1 MNDNIDDLREQL
13 LREFTRIRAAVLG
26 YLRSLVRDPHLA
38 EDIFQEIYIVIM
50 RKASEF
56 DPEKG
61 TFKAWIRG
69 IAYNLAQNALRKE
82 KYIHLMPDPELME
95 AIHTAYENTD
105 EEADSM
111 SGKLHSLMNCLKQ
124 IGKVSRDMLDLRYRS
139 GASLKSIARKMG
151 RSPGAVQVALS
162 RIRSALL
169 ECIEREGQEVAH
181 E

>member
-26 YLRSLVRDPHLA
+26 YLRSIVRDPHLA

-56 DPEKG
+56 DPKRAP
-61 TFKAWIRG
+61 FKAWVRG

-82 KYIHLMPDPELME
+82 KYIHLMPAPELME
-95 AIHTAYENTD
+95 AIHTAYENSD
-105 EEADSM
+105 EEADAM
-111 SGKLHSLMNCLKQ
+111 SEKLHSLITCLKQ
-124 IGKVSRDMLDLRYRS
+124 IGKVSRDILDLRYRT
-139 GASLKSIARKMG
+139 GASLKTIAQKMG

-162 RIRSALL
+162 RIRASLL
-169 ECIEREGQEVAH
+169 ECIQKQDREVAH